1 MSKTIGMA
9 SNIHQGG
16 EPEAPTDRGSHWPPH
31 NMWYLVALAL
41 SAWALVE
48 DWESMNGSMVSL
60 EKVFQ
65 VVSYCLPNKVAR
77 IPVGIMGWIFLTHL
91 KANMDNTLHDSVQ
104 VYKLQIRKEVLEE
117 HMHLLEQ
124 ETHSLDEPSA

>member
-1 MSKTIGMA
+1 
-9 SNIHQGG
+9 
-16 EPEAPTDRGSHWPPH
+16 
-31 NMWYLVALAL
+31 MWYLVALAL